1 MSRLAELGARLQ
13 SGETSVNIV
22 GNRKRFFIASLALV
36 IISMAGLGI
45 RHLNLGV
52 EFQGGAVFQFKDA
65 SISVADARDAVSGVG
80 IKDPVA
86 QRVGTDG
93 VRVETGKLDPQQVI
107 DVRAALS
114 KKAGVPVEE
123 ITDQVVGASWGSDVS
138 HKALKSLIIFLALLA
153 IYLAVVFEWKLA
165 VGALVALVHDV
176 AITTGIYAIVGFQVS
191 PATVIGLLTILGYS
205 LYDTVVVYDKLR
217 ENTVDLTTNNRYT
230 YSGAANLAINQTLV
244 RSVNTSLIAL
254 LPVAG
259 MLFIGAGLLGAGVL
273 KDLAL
278 VLFVGMAVGAYSSI
292 FIATPLVA
300 VLKEREPEMQAL
312 AKRVAQRAA
321 AARKAAAAAPGVAV
335 PETDEAGDQFAPAA
349 AALREGAAPGE
360 RVQPKRGGSRASR
373 RPPEKKTP

>member
-1 MSRLAELGARLQ
+1 MSRLAELGSRLQ

-22 GNRKRFFIASLALV
+22 GNRKRFFLASLALV
-36 IISMAGLGI
+36 LISMLGLGI

-65 SISVADARDAVSGVG
+65 GISQSDAREAVSSVGVT
-80 IKDPVA
+80 DPTV

-93 VRVETGKLDPQQVI
+93 ISVTTGKLDPQQVI

-114 KKAGVPVEE
+114 KKAGVPVDE

-138 HKALKSLIIFLALLA
+138 HKALKSLIIFLVLLA
-153 IYLAVVFEWKLA
+153 IYLGVVFEWKLA

-217 ENTVDLTTNNRYT
+217 ENTVNLTTNNRYT

-278 VLFVGMAVGAYSSI
+278 VLFVGMAIGAYSSI

-300 VLKEREPEMQAL
+300 TLKEREPEMQAL
-312 AKRVAQRAA
+312 AKRLAQRAA
-321 AARKAAAAAPGVAV
+321 AARKAAATASGEPAADP
-335 PETDEAGDQFAPAA
+335 DESGDQLTPATA
-349 AALREGAAPGE
+349 AVREGAAPGE
-360 RVQPKRGGSRASR
+360 RVQPRRIGSRASR
-373 RPPEKKTP
+373 RPPEKKSP